1 MSLTKA
7 GTIVRID
14 SRKGATMNLNLSDWD
29 WLNAALGVLFLY
41 RGIRDL
47 YNGTGTGWSTEDEKK
62 HFRKFYGIASIL
74 CGALYLVNTFL
85 PRVEPLHSILMVAA
99 LVLCAALLISYL
111 CYTLSR
117 DDKNKKWEVAMEVI
131 CAILTALF
139 GIGFGI
145 FMALHPEDAIALRSR
160 RRYTQV
166 PEPTEEYIKL
176 TRLEGIVVSVL
187 CAVLLVV
194 LLFAP
199 Q

>member
-1 MSLTKA
+1 
-7 GTIVRID
+7 
-14 SRKGATMNLNLSDWD
+14 MNLNLSDWD

-47 YNGTGTGWSTEDEKK
+47 YNGTGTGWSSEDEKK

-117 DDKNKKWEVAMEVI
+117 DDKTKKWGVAMEVI
-131 CAILTALF
+131 CAIIIALF